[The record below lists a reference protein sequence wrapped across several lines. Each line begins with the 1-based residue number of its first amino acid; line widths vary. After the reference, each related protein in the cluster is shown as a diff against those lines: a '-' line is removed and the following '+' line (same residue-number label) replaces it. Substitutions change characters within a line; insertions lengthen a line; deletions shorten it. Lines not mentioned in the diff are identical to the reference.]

1 MSFSLSFTACTL
13 ILSSVLVLGQQTA
26 PPVPDAQPSSV
37 IGTVVDVEDDVI
49 PSASVLL
56 DGPHSSDH
64 REIKTG
70 GDGFFTLNNLRPFT
84 TYHVTVTAD
93 GFADWTSQAISLK
106 PGQELDL
113 HDVRLMIAVVQTTV
127 TAKSIEQIAT
137 EEVHIQEEQRVIGIF
152 PNFWVTYN
160 PDAAPLTTKLKYQ
173 LAFKTL
179 IDPVNILATA
189 AFAGFNQAGDT
200 PDYQQGAIGYAQ
212 RFGAAYA
219 DGATDI
225 MFGGAILP
233 SMLHQDPRY
242 FYKGT
247 GTIKSRVGH
256 AIAWAVI
263 CKGDNGRLQ
272 FNYSSVGGDIISGA
286 LANIYYPPSNRGP
299 GLVFYGALLSA
310 GGRVADDL
318 AQEFIFKKFTPST
331 KRREKAAQASG
342 QLTPPDTSKLPSE
355 VAQP

>member
-1 MSFSLSFTACTL
+1 MSFSLSFTAGTL
-13 ILSSVLVLGQQTA
+13 ILSSVLALGQQTA
-26 PPVPDAQPSSV
+26 PQAPDPQPSSV
-37 IGTVVDVEDDVI
+37 IGTVVDVEDNVI
-49 PSASVLL
+49 PSAAVLL
-56 DGPHSSDH
+56 DGPKRSDH
-64 REIKTG
+64 LEIKTG
-70 GDGFFTLNNLRPFT
+70 GDGFFTVNNLRPFT
-84 TYHVTVTAD
+84 TYHVTVTAN

-113 HDVRLMIAVVQTTV
+113 RDVRLNIAIVQTTV
-127 TAKSIEQIAT
+127 TAKTLEQIAT
-137 EEVHIQEEQRVIGIF
+137 EEVHIQEQQRVVGIF

-189 AFAGFNQAGDT
+189 AFAGFNQAGNT
-200 PDYQQGAIGYAQ
+200 PDYQQGAVGYAQ
-212 RFGAAYA
+212 RFGSAYA
-219 DGATDI
+219 DGVTDI

-233 SMLHQDPRY
+233 SILHQDPRY
-242 FYKGT
+242 FYQGT
-247 GTIKSRVGH
+247 GTVKSRIGH

-263 CKGDNGRLQ
+263 CKGDNGKLQ
-272 FNYSSVGGDIISGA
+272 FNYSSVGGDLISGS
-286 LANIYYPPSNRGP
+286 LSNLYYPPSNRGP

-331 KRREKAAQASG
+331 KRREKAAQDSG
-342 QLTPPDTSKLPSE
+342 QLTMPANSKPHSYG
-355 VAQP
+355 AQP